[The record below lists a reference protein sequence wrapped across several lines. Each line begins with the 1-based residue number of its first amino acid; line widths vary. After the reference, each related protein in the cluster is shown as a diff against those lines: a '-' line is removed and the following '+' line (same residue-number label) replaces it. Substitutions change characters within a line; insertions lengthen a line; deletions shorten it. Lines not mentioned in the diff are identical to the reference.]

1 MGSEN
6 LASGLGSSRLGAALP
21 GASLSPPV
29 GTRGDPEP
37 HLLSTH
43 FTSHPAPR
51 TQSCSCL
58 ASFPPQPR
66 VSRGRFPYFVRE
78 DLVPSKVRPRG
89 SRPGFRGSF
98 EVGQGKGAAVGPGL
112 RRAAPPG
119 SDPSRPSP
127 SYQGRTQSGGCLQ
140 APQGAEET
148 LPSPSHLPGSGE
160 KASQQPPATLSS
172 PGAWVPLGAAEA
184 GWSCVLRPRLDPASS
199 LCSGLIGFRR
209 PRPGLQG
216 QQCGP
221 GAGRGEASPEALT
234 CSAPRG
240 AELGEPRGAIQARGA
255 VEARWGHWRLIGNP
269 RSASE
274 NLYSLGRPQS
284 FWVNLS
290 GCSLGVRVPNAP
302 QVIPKAVSSPV
313 GGRTRW
319 PCGVEVRPAL
329 IFPPLSS
336 GGWEVGVLERGWPAS
351 VQGGRAG
358 ERTAPWHW
366 CLALYP
372 SCRSFQGPTSLS
384 PATSLPLQFL
394 PRPTPPHP
402 SPPD

>member
-1 MGSEN
+1 MKSAKGRGQ
-6 LASGLGSSRLGAALP
+6 LWGLGSGGQLLQVLAPAGPAPATRGEPRVGAASRPRREQRRPCRLPPTSLVLGRRLVSSLQPLSPALALGFHSEQLRLGGRAFFAP
-21 GASLSPPV
+21 GWTQPLIS
-29 GTRGDPEP
+29 
-37 HLLSTH
+37 
-43 FTSHPAPR
+43 APG
-51 TQSCSCL
+51 SL
-58 ASFPPQPR
+58 AS
-66 VSRGRFPYFVRE
+66 
-78 DLVPSKVRPRG
+78 
-89 SRPGFRGSF
+89 
-98 EVGQGKGAAVGPGL
+98 AGPG
-112 RRAAPPG
+112 R
-119 SDPSRPSP
+119 
-127 SYQGRTQSGGCLQ
+127 GCRD
-140 APQGAEET
+140 
-148 LPSPSHLPGSGE
+148 
-160 KASQQPPATLSS
+160 K
-172 PGAWVPLGAAEA
+172 
-184 GWSCVLRPRLDPASS
+184 
-199 LCSGLIGFRR
+199 
-209 PRPGLQG
+209 
-216 QQCGP
+216 QCGP

-290 GCSLGVRVPNAP
+290 RCSLGVRVPNAP

-313 GGRTRW
+313 GGRTRS

-358 ERTAPWHW
+358 EPTAPWHW

-372 SCRSFQGPTSLS
+372 SCRSFQDFSFS
-384 PATSLPLQFL
+384 C
-394 PRPTPPHP
+394 H
-402 SPPD
+402 